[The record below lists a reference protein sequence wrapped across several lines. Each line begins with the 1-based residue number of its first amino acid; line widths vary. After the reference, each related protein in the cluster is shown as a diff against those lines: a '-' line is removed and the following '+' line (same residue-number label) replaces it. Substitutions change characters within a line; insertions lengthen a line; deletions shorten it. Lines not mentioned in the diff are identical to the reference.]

1 VKGRRRVFRPR
12 LTVRVR
18 LTLLYTGLFAA
29 CGMILV
35 AVTYGLLAANLPQP
49 SVATGAGIKEPAMSY
64 PVELADKCAKAS
76 NDPESDPA
84 IRAKCKAAYQEGIV
98 DGARNQ
104 RQATLDQ
111 LLRYSLGTL
120 AAVTF
125 LAAVAG
131 WIVAGRVLRPVHRIT
146 AAARNAS
153 EDHLAARVAMTGPRD
168 ELRELADT
176 FDDMLD
182 RLQTAFEGQRR
193 FIANAGH
200 ELRTPLTVMRTAV
213 DVVLAKPEPTREELV
228 GMGRD
233 VRAAVCH
240 AQALIDALL
249 TLARTDRGRFGR
261 EAVDLATVTE
271 DAIDA
276 AAPGP
281 GVARLHTSLA
291 PAPTSG
297 DPILLERLAA
307 NLVDNAVRYNVAG
320 GAVWISTATV
330 DARVVLTVDNT
341 GPVVAPEAVE
351 ELFQPF
357 RRLRERTG
365 DGGFGLGL
373 AIVASIAGA
382 HGGDAVAG
390 ARPEG
395 GLSVTVSLPARTA
408 GVPGNVAVSLKD

>member
-1 VKGRRRVFRPR
+1 VTARRLPIRPR

-29 CGMILV
+29 CGMVLV
-35 AVTYGLLAANLPQP
+35 AITYGLLAGNLPQP
-49 SVATGAGIKEPAMSY
+49 ASPKAAAGVSDIKRVT
-64 PVELADKCAKAS
+64 PVELTEACAKATT
-76 NDPESDPA
+76 DPA
-84 IRAKCKAAYQEGIV
+84 AEPRLQMKCKAAYQEGIV
-98 DGARNQ
+98 DGAATQ

-120 AAVTF
+120 AAVTL

-146 AAARNAS
+146 AAAREAS
-153 EDHLAARVAMTGPRD
+153 EDHLAARVALTGPRD

-176 FDDMLD
+176 FDEMLD

-213 DVVLAKPEPTREELV
+213 DVVLAKPEPTREELF
-228 GMGRD
+228 GMGHD
-233 VRAAVCH
+233 VRAAVSH

-249 TLARTDRGRFGR
+249 TLARTDRGQVGR
-261 EAVDLATVTE
+261 EPVDLATVTE

-276 AAPGP
+276 AAPAP
-281 GVARLHTSLA
+281 GAARLHTSLA

-297 DPILLERLAA
+297 DPILLEHLAA
-307 NLVDNAVRYNVAG
+307 NLVDNAVRYNVPG
-320 GAVWISTATV
+320 GAVWISTGTV
-330 DARVVLTVDNT
+330 DSRVVLTVDNT
-341 GPVVAPEAVE
+341 GPVVAAEAVE
-351 ELFQPF
+351 TLFEPF

-382 HGGDAVAG
+382 HGGAAVAG
-390 ARPEG
+390 ARPGG
-395 GLSVTVSLPARTA
+395 GLSVTVSLPTRT
-408 GVPGNVAVSLKD
+408 P

>member
-1 VKGRRRVFRPR
+1 MGRWRAIRPR

-29 CGMILV
+29 CGVILV
-35 AVTYGLLAANLPQP
+35 AITYGLLAGNLP
-49 SVATGAGIKEPAMSY
+49 EPAPTE
-64 PVELADKCAKAS
+64 PVPSSSDPKTALPADLAAVCAKATD
-76 NDPESDPA
+76 DPEADPA
-84 IRAKCKAAYQEGIV
+84 LRSKCKAAYQEGLL
-98 DGARNQ
+98 DGARKQ
-104 RQATLDQ
+104 RQETLDQ

-120 AAVTF
+120 AAVTL
-125 LAAVAG
+125 LAAGAG

-153 EDHLAARVAMTGPRD
+153 EDHLAARVALTGPRD

-176 FDDMLD
+176 FDEMLD

-213 DVVLAKPEPTREELV
+213 DVVLAKPEPSRAELL

-249 TLARTDRGRFGR
+249 TLARTDRGHFGR

-276 AAPGP
+276 AAPAP
-281 GVARLHTSLA
+281 GTARLHTSLA

-297 DPILLERLAA
+297 DPILLEHLAA
-307 NLVDNAVRYNVAG
+307 NLVDNAVRYNVPG
-320 GAVWISTATV
+320 GAVWISTAAV
-330 DARVVLTVDNT
+330 DTRVVLTVDNT
-341 GPVVAPEAVE
+341 GPIVAPEVVGK
-351 ELFQPF
+351 LFEPF

-373 AIVASIAGA
+373 AIVASIAVA

-390 ARPEG
+390 ARPGG
-395 GLSVTVSLPARTA
+395 GLSVTVSLPIRTLD
-408 GVPGNVAVSLKD
+408 N

>member
-1 VKGRRRVFRPR
+1 VKRRW
-12 LTVRVR
+12 TVRVR

-29 CGMILV
+29 CGIILV
-35 AVTYGLLAANLPQP
+35 AITYGLLAGNLPE
-49 SVATGAGIKEPAMSY
+49 STGTAAETSSFDPKTSFPA
-64 PVELADKCAKAS
+64 ELAEACAKVS
-76 NDPESDPA
+76 SGLESDPA
-84 IRAKCKAAYQEGIV
+84 LQQKCKVAYQEGILE
-98 DGARNQ
+98 GAKHQ

-120 AAVTF
+120 AAATL
-125 LAAVAG
+125 LAAAAG

-153 EDHLAARVAMTGPRD
+153 EDHLAARVALTGPRD

-176 FDDMLD
+176 FDEMLD

-213 DVVLAKPEPTREELV
+213 DVVLAKPEPTHDELI

-233 VRAAVCH
+233 VRTAVGH

-249 TLARTDRGRFGR
+249 TMARTDRGRFGR

-276 AAPGP
+276 AAPAP
-281 GVARLHTSLA
+281 GTARLHTSLGA
-291 PAPTSG
+291 APTSG
-297 DPILLERLAA
+297 DPILLEHLAA
-307 NLVDNAVRYNVAG
+307 NLIDNAVRYNVPR
-320 GAVWISTATV
+320 GAVWIRTATV
-330 DARVVLTVDNT
+330 DGRAVLTVDNT
-341 GPVVAPEAVE
+341 GPVVAPEAVGQ
-351 ELFQPF
+351 LFEPF

-365 DGGFGLGL
+365 DDGFGLGL
-373 AIVASIAGA
+373 AIVASIAAA
-382 HGGDAVAG
+382 HDGEAVAG
-390 ARPEG
+390 ARAGG
-395 GLSVTVSLPARTA
+395 GLIVTVSLPARTA
-408 GVPGNVAVSLKD
+408 

>member
-1 VKGRRRVFRPR
+1 VKRRW
-12 LTVRVR
+12 TIRVR

-35 AVTYGLLAANLPQP
+35 AITYGLFAGNLPE
-49 SVATGAGIKEPAMSY
+49 STAAEVGGY
-64 PVELADKCAKAS
+64 PPELAQVCAKVS
-76 NDPESDPA
+76 NDPAAEPA
-84 IRAKCKAAYQEGIV
+84 LRQKCKAVYVEGLLA
-98 DGARNQ
+98 GAKNQ

-120 AAVTF
+120 AAATL
-125 LAAVAG
+125 LAAAAG

-153 EDHLAARVAMTGPRD
+153 EDHLTARVALTGPRD

-176 FDDMLD
+176 FDEMLD

-213 DVVLAKPEPTREELV
+213 DVVLAKPEPTRDELL

-233 VRAAVCH
+233 VRAAVGH

-249 TLARTDRGRFGR
+249 TMARTDRGRFGR

-276 AAPGP
+276 AAPVP
-281 GVARLHTSLA
+281 GTARLHTSLA

-297 DPILLERLAA
+297 DPILLEHLAA
-307 NLVDNAVRYNVAG
+307 NLVDNAVRYNVPG
-320 GAVWISTATV
+320 GAVWIGTATV
-330 DARVVLTVDNT
+330 DSRAVLTVDNT
-341 GPVVAPEAVE
+341 GPVVAPEAVGQ
-351 ELFQPF
+351 LFEPF

-373 AIVASIAGA
+373 AIVASIAVA
-382 HGGDAVAG
+382 HGGDAIAD

-395 GLSVTVSLPARTA
+395 GLNVTISLPIRT
-408 GVPGNVAVSLKD
+408 P